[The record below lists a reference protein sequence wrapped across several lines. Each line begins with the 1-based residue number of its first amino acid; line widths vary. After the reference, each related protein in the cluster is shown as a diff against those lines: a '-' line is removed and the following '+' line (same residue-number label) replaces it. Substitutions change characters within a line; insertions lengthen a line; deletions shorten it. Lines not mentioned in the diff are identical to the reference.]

1 MADTIEKVQVEV
13 EATAKGVSTV
23 FKQLESQLG
32 TIQKA
37 MASIDT
43 SKLNAVAKNI
53 NTSGMSKA
61 EKDISSSVD
70 KIKQS
75 LAGLKSYKDAALGGD
90 SSSLTSF
97 QRRIISI
104 QSAIDVLGEKLRQV
118 SDNRTGIN
126 IDTEQFQE
134 YRRQL
139 AELQSQLTGTKG
151 EVQNA
156 VAEMSKEKPDIDTKA
171 VSNKLSSI
179 KDKALSVL
187 NAIKKVASGIGS
199 AFASAGKGLKSIAAR
214 MLGVSGGLDK
224 TSSSFKHG
232 LKTLIKYGFGVRS
245 LYVLFRRLRKAV
257 VESFGEL
264 QKSGAMWQTT
274 KANVEGL
281 KTALSTLKFQF
292 GAAFEPLFNFVA
304 PALTSFINYLISL
317 MNTISAFIAKLT
329 GRSTYSKV
337 AQVMSNTGGA
347 AGSAG
352 KAVKE
357 LNKQLQN
364 FDELNNISPENNSGG
379 GGGGGSGGTGTS
391 ATYTEESVDSALG
404 DFANS
409 LAEAIEKGDWYK
421 VGNLISQ
428 KLTDAMNSIDW
439 DKVFAGAKNFG
450 KNLADFLNGLIT
462 PDLFS
467 ALGTTIGNAI
477 KTKLTFL
484 NEFAKELDW
493 SNLGESIAS
502 GLKAF
507 VDTHPIV
514 LFANTFSNWAKGI
527 TEGLATAIRNLLDN
541 GTIET
546 ISNDITEA
554 IKKVELGEIAWN
566 VGQIVSGLVNSIYV
580 IVSNKETW
588 KELGKKIG
596 DGIDNFFKSMN
607 QVNAKTG
614 LTGWGSL
621 AKSASSLA
629 SGLLEMITKAIETI
643 DWEEVG
649 QAIADFFKNIDWAG
663 LAWNL
668 VKLAEAILGALVD
681 AIKGFLTNATWKEK
695 IGAVIVGMIG
705 VAKLTGITGKL
716 KTLLDTE
723 LGSKTINTKIAGLAL
738 TVGGV
743 VVMGAD
749 QSSENLE
756 GLFHNEAMAALGG
769 VMMYKGL
776 QYLGVPVNLALRI
789 AQIAFVWEAATEV
802 GKYLSQSLVQD
813 MMDEGIISSEAGQ
826 EYINISNNGGAFGI
840 NWWLD
845 IGQSIFTGNFWDGWT
860 NMWTDWLSPLFDEIA
875 IGWEALLN
883 KCKSLWSLFCDDLK
897 SLYNMFIAPWLDPL
911 LSWLGYD
918 KDVTEKDVKK
928 SGGKVASENSV
939 DTAGDTDATY
949 NDTKGVWDK
958 GFKMYKHLV
967 YDSNGNVIYGYF
979 TGSKD
984 IFVEEGDN
992 VTFNGSQWGL
1002 PKVTYNKETGEV
1014 LDEGSSLLRIFN
1026 LPEQKNFTI
1035 NSKITG
1041 DVNSLKGFHTLLS
1054 VLTEIKHTIETIN
1067 HLKMVVKTTMTGV
1080 FKNTKE
1086 VDEGADGIRRLKGE
1100 LEDTDATF
1108 TIDVA
1113 GDVNN
1118 TDEINRLSGSMGN
1131 LRKGWKDEDAK
1142 MKVYT
1147 SVDGIGNGVQSLST
1161 LANKFK
1167 TELFDKWQGRDAKMT
1182 TSYDTTRNSKA
1193 LGDLDALGIEWSKKS
1208 ASANFTVTTENMSG
1222 WQSWSS
1228 YRALCDL
1235 YNNWYGTDAKFGVQF
1250 DVSGAPNIQK
1260 AFRDLTADINAKLN
1274 AAGVPGTVSV
1284 PNIQTATG
1292 GVVTAA
1298 QLRMVGEA
1306 GAEAIVPLQNNL
1318 GWLGKMSDM
1327 LISGM
1332 EQSSTLGSFV
1342 SPPNT
1347 RFATYE
1353 STGYGSNS
1361 SDYLLTELVRETARQ
1376 NDILEQILDK
1386 PSGITSSEVFRAVR
1400 TEGRSFKTRT
1410 GNSPFNY

>member
-61 EKDISSSVD
+61 ERDISSSVD

-90 SSSLTSF
+90 SSSLTSL
-97 QRRIISI
+97 QRRIVSI
-104 QSAIDVLGEKLRQV
+104 QSAIDVLSEKLKQV
-118 SDNRTGIN
+118 GDNRTGIN

-139 AELQSQLTGTKG
+139 AELQAMLEQTKD
-151 EVQNA
+151 EAKNA
-156 VAEMSKEKPDIDTKA
+156 AEEMSKEKPDVDTK
-171 VSNKLSSI
+171 SISEKLSGI
-179 KDKALSVL
+179 KEKAISALK
-187 NAIKKVASGIGS
+187 AIKKVASGIGS
-199 AFASAGKGLKSIAAR
+199 AFVSAGKGLKSIAAR
-214 MLGVSGGLDK
+214 MLGVSGGLGK

-232 LKTLIKYGFGVRS
+232 LRTLIKYGFGVRS
-245 LYVLFRRLRKAV
+245 LYVLFRRLRKAIT
-257 VESFGEL
+257 ESFTEL

-292 GAAFEPLFNFVA
+292 GAAFEPLFNVVA

-337 AQVMSNTGGA
+337 AQVMNNTA
-347 AGSAG
+347 SSAGSAG
-352 KAVKE
+352 KATKE
-357 LNKQLQN
+357 LNKQLQA

-379 GGGGGSGGTGTS
+379 SGGSGGGGTGTS

-439 DKVFAGAKNFG
+439 DKVFAGAANFG

-462 PDLFS
+462 PDLFD

-493 SNLGESIAS
+493 SNLGASVAS

-507 VDTHPIV
+507 VDTHPLV
-514 LFANTFSNWAKGI
+514 LMAETFSNWAVGI
-527 TEGLATAIRNLLDN
+527 TGALATAITNALNN

-546 ISNDITEA
+546 ISNDILEA
-554 IKKVELGEIAWN
+554 IKKIDVKDVAWN
-566 VGQIVSGLVNSIYV
+566 VGTIVSGLANSIY
-580 IVSNKETW
+580 ILVSKKDTW
-588 KELGKKIG
+588 KELGTKIS
-596 DGIDNFFKSMN
+596 DGINNFFKSMGETDL
-607 QVNAKTG
+607 VTG
-614 LTGWGSL
+614 MNGFEALGASSSSLSSGILNMIITAVEKVDWKKVGKAISDFIKGIDFKQLAVDLSNLTGS
-621 AKSASSLA
+621 
-629 SGLLEMITKAIETI
+629 LLEALTNAVAGV
-643 DWEEVG
+643 DWSEVG
-649 QAIADFFKNIDWAG
+649 QAIADFIKGIDFTKVIWNLAKLAWEVVKG
-663 LAWNL
+663 LASALTSLLTDGEALAKIGEAIVAIIAVSKLTGLGASLGTSIASFFQSNTVTWPSWAKIVVAIGAGIIAWQIGTEIGDSL
-668 VKLAEAILGALVD
+668 GRKLAEAAGDEETASYYGRSAKENAEDLADAAENGNLVD
-681 AIKGFLTNATWKEK
+681 
-695 IGAVIVGMIG
+695 G
-705 VAKLTGITGKL
+705 V
-716 KTLLDTE
+716 DRM
-723 LGSKTINTKIAGLAL
+723 LGSWLSNGTPYQKSKSTPNFVRNSDGSVRYAYNSGQGPYGDADGNFGEERFSTQAINFG
-738 TVGGV
+738 
-743 VVMGAD
+743 
-749 QSSENLE
+749 
-756 GLFHNEAMAALGG
+756 
-769 VMMYKGL
+769 
-776 QYLGVPVNLALRI
+776 LRI
-789 AQIAFVWEAATEV
+789 AST
-802 GKYLSQSLVQD
+802 L
-813 MMDEGIISSEAGQ
+813 
-826 EYINISNNGGAFGI
+826 
-840 NWWLD
+840 
-845 IGQSIFTGNFWDGWT
+845 NF
-860 NMWTDWLSPLFDEIA
+860 
-875 IGWEALLN
+875 
-883 KCKSLWSLFCDDLK
+883 LK
-897 SLYNMFIAPWLDPL
+897 SLLMKKITSFVSETVATVESGKTI
-911 LSWLGYD
+911 LSITWNKFFSIED
-918 KDVTEKDVKK
+918 DVKK
-928 SGGKVASENSV
+928 MVEKNWEFFKSEYDSMVDKIKRYIVQEKTGIQLQSNVTYEYDENGGIRYAYKSNKDNNQIVSKYKFYFEAL
-939 DTAGDTDATY
+939 Y
-949 NDTKGVWDK
+949 NK
-958 GFKMYKHLV
+958 GFISKKDLEQFTEDIEKFKKFANKSGINIKSKFDMLGDIDSIEDLKKFMQMMNVVNDFSGV
-967 YDSNGNVIYGYF
+967 Y
-979 TGSKD
+979 
-984 IFVEEGDN
+984 E
-992 VTFNGSQWGL
+992 SQ
-1002 PKVTYNKETGEV
+1002 YNIDVG
-1014 LDEGSSLLRIFN
+1014 
-1026 LPEQKNFTI
+1026 
-1035 NSKITG
+1035 G
-1041 DVNSLKGFHTLLS
+1041 DV
-1054 VLTEIKHTIETIN
+1054 
-1067 HLKMVVKTTMTGV
+1067 
-1080 FKNTKE
+1080 
-1086 VDEGADGIRRLKGE
+1086 D
-1100 LEDTDATF
+1100 
-1108 TIDVA
+1108 
-1113 GDVNN
+1113 N
-1118 TDEINRLSGSMGN
+1118 TDDIDKLGGSMNN
-1131 LRKGWKDEDAK
+1131 LRKGWNGKDAK
-1142 MKVYT
+1142 MTVNT
-1147 SVDGIGNGVQSLST
+1147 SVSGYGNGIQGLST
-1161 LANKFK
+1161 LANDFK
-1167 TELFDKWQGRDAKMT
+1167 TKLFDKWQGRDAKMT

-1193 LGDLDALGIEWSKKS
+1193 LSDLDALGKEWSKKS

-1292 GVVTAA
+1292 GVVTSA

-1327 LISGM
+1327 LVSGM

>member
-61 EKDISSSVD
+61 ERDISSSVD

-90 SSSLTSF
+90 SSSLTSL
-97 QRRIISI
+97 QRRIVSI

-118 SDNRTGIN
+118 GDNRTGIN

-139 AELQSQLTGTKG
+139 AEMQAMLEQTKD
-151 EVQNA
+151 EAKNA
-156 VAEMSKEKPDIDTKA
+156 AEEMSKEKPDVDTK
-171 VSNKLSSI
+171 SISEKLSGI
-179 KDKALSVL
+179 KENAISALK
-187 NAIKKVASGIGS
+187 AIKKVASGIGS
-199 AFASAGKGLKSIAAR
+199 AFVSAGKGLKSITAR
-214 MLGVSGGLDK
+214 MLGVSGGLGK

-232 LKTLIKYGFGVRS
+232 LRTLIKYGFGVRS

-274 KANVEGL
+274 KENVEGL
-281 KTALSTLKFQF
+281 KNALSTLKFQF

-379 GGGGGSGGTGTS
+379 GGGGGGGGTGTS

-477 KTKLTFL
+477 KAKLIFL
-484 NEFAKELDW
+484 NTLGEELDW
-493 SNLGESIAS
+493 ENLADSIAS

-507 VDTHPIV
+507 VDTHP
-514 LFANTFSNWAKGI
+514 LPLLANTFNTWAKKI
-527 TEGLATAIRNLLDN
+527 TGALARTIRNLLDN
-541 GTIET
+541 GTIQT

-554 IKKVELGEIAWN
+554 ISKIELGEIAWN
-566 VGQIVSGLVNSIYV
+566 IGSFISGLVNSIYV

-596 DGIDNFFKSMN
+596 DGINGFFTSMN
-607 QVNAKTG
+607 QVDPKTG
-614 LTGWGSL
+614 LTGWGAL
-621 AKSASSLA
+621 AQDVSSLA
-629 SGLLEMITKAIETI
+629 TGLLEMITKAVETI
-643 DWEEVG
+643 EWDEVG
-649 QAIADFFKNIDWAG
+649 KAIADFISNIDWG
-663 LAWNL
+663 RVIIDLG
-668 VKLAEAILGALVD
+668 KLALAIASAIASALIGLVTNGDVTTNIGAAILTL
-681 AIKGFLTNATWKEK
+681 
-695 IGAVIVGMIG
+695 IGA
-705 VAKLTGITGKL
+705 AKLL
-716 KTLLDTE
+716 N
-723 LGSKTINTKIAGLAL
+723 LGSKLTTIISGALGSEFKSNIPTKLILGFAGLELLINSDEIGTAIGKKIAQAFGDDELVEYYDEYNTWGKIFERLKSDFTSYVLDLTSYTTVSLDVFKKGFDLWWKKYFTLTDDVERALDKYYKDLKTVFSNFANKVQNLAFEEKNGIKL
-738 TVGGV
+738 QKNVNYEFDDKGGIRYAYKDNKDNNKTIIDLKINLEALYNKGFISKKDFEKFTEYIEKFKKFANKSGINIKSKFDMIGDIDSMDDFKKFMQMMNVVNDFSGIYESQYNIDVGGDV
-743 VVMGAD
+743 D
-749 QSSENLE
+749 NTDDIDK
-756 GLFHNEAMAALGG
+756 LGG
-769 VMMYKGL
+769 
-776 QYLGVPVNLALRI
+776 
-789 AQIAFVWEAATEV
+789 
-802 GKYLSQSLVQD
+802 
-813 MMDEGIISSEAGQ
+813 
-826 EYINISNNGGAFGI
+826 
-840 NWWLD
+840 
-845 IGQSIFTGNFWDGWT
+845 
-860 NMWTDWLSPLFDEIA
+860 
-875 IGWEALLN
+875 
-883 KCKSLWSLFCDDLK
+883 
-897 SLYNMFIAPWLDPL
+897 
-911 LSWLGYD
+911 
-918 KDVTEKDVKK
+918 
-928 SGGKVASENSV
+928 
-939 DTAGDTDATY
+939 
-949 NDTKGVWDK
+949 
-958 GFKMYKHLV
+958 
-967 YDSNGNVIYGYF
+967 
-979 TGSKD
+979 
-984 IFVEEGDN
+984 
-992 VTFNGSQWGL
+992 
-1002 PKVTYNKETGEV
+1002 
-1014 LDEGSSLLRIFN
+1014 
-1026 LPEQKNFTI
+1026 
-1035 NSKITG
+1035 
-1041 DVNSLKGFHTLLS
+1041 
-1054 VLTEIKHTIETIN
+1054 
-1067 HLKMVVKTTMTGV
+1067 
-1080 FKNTKE
+1080 
-1086 VDEGADGIRRLKGE
+1086 
-1100 LEDTDATF
+1100 
-1108 TIDVA
+1108 
-1113 GDVNN
+1113 
-1118 TDEINRLSGSMGN
+1118 SMNN
-1131 LRKGWKDEDAK
+1131 LRKGWNGKDAK
-1142 MKVYT
+1142 MTVNT
-1147 SVDGIGNGVQSLST
+1147 SVSGYGNGTQGLSS
-1161 LANKFK
+1161 LANDFK
-1167 TELFDKWQGRDAKMT
+1167 TKLLAKWNGKDAKMT

-1193 LGDLDALGIEWSKKS
+1193 LSDLDALATEWSKKS

-1292 GVVTAA
+1292 GVVTSA

-1327 LISGM
+1327 LVSGM